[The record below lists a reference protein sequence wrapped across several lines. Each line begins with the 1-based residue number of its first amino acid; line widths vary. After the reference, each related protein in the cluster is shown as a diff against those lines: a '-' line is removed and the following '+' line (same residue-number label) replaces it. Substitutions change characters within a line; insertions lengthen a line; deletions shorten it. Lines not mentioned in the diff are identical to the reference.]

1 MSETNQIDALYPM
14 QYTVNRHEV
23 PIYDKNL
30 SQIGMAP
37 IGTKLISIGH
47 RTSVDG
53 ENLQILLGSAEK
65 HIFVFKDADF
75 VNGDASEVVANDIET
90 NVELNDMIY
99 DELRA
104 NARVK
109 DVCSTLY
116 GPGDEYFEFVR
127 LQKGQRVI
135 IDGRLRSAV
144 VNTNLQVASP
154 IRSWAAVYQKSK
166 KSDELKYLGFVNE
179 DLLEVEIAADVKPEP
194 IPEPVVEPTVEEK
207 VDQVVQVVQMPEG
220 PKKEELK
227 AEIRGDLLS
236 QPITVMGFKV
246 DTDVKRNN
254 VYKKLGEVLE
264 DKCAMIELG
273 DGKTYSSLISAGFK
287 NMPSDYKTTLYVIVP
302 NDLVITLKKKMVG
315 RGLKPIII
323 TRG

>member
-135 IDGRLRSAV
+135 IDGHLRSAV

-179 DLLEVEIAADVKPEP
+179 DLLELEIAADVKPEP

-207 VDQVVQVVQMPEG
+207 VDQVVQMPEG

-254 VYKKLGEVLE
+254 VYKKLEEVLE
-264 DKCAMIELG
+264 DNCAMIELG

>member
-1 MSETNQIDALYPM
+1 MKGNNTMSETNQIDTLYPM
-14 QYTVNRHEV
+14 QYTVTRHEV
-23 PIYDKNL
+23 PIYDKDL

-37 IGTKLISIGH
+37 IGTKLISIAH

-53 ENLQILLGSAEK
+53 ENLQILLGSTEK

-90 NVELNDMIY
+90 NVELTDVTY
-99 DELRA
+99 GEFHA
-104 NARVK
+104 NARAK
-109 DVCSTLY
+109 DVCTTLY
-116 GPGDEYFEFVR
+116 GPGNEYFELFR
-127 LQKGQRVI
+127 LQKGQRIV
-135 IDGRLRSAV
+135 IDGRLAM
-144 VNTNLQVASP
+144 TSP
-154 IRSWAAVYQKSK
+154 IRSWVAVYQKSK
-166 KSDELKYLGFVNE
+166 KSDDLKYLGFVNE
-179 DLLEVEIAADVKPEP
+179 EMLDVEVAAEEKPEP
-194 IPEPVVEPTVEEK
+194 IPEPVVEPTMEEK
-207 VDQVVQVVQMPEG
+207 VDQVVQMPEG

-254 VYKKLGEVLE
+254 VYNKLGEILE
-264 DKCAMIELG
+264 DNCAMIELG

-287 NMPSDYKTTLYVIVP
+287 TMPSDYKTTLYVIVP

-315 RGLKPIII
+315 RGLKPMII

>member
-37 IGTKLISIGH
+37 IGTKLISISH

-53 ENLQILLGSAEK
+53 ENLQILLGSTEK

-90 NVELNDMIY
+90 NVELTDVAY
-99 DELRA
+99 GEFHA
-104 NARVK
+104 NARAK
-109 DVCSTLY
+109 DVCTTLY
-116 GPGDEYFEFVR
+116 GPGNEYFELFR
-127 LQKGQRVI
+127 LQKGQRIV
-135 IDGRLRSAV
+135 IDGRLAM
-144 VNTNLQVASP
+144 TSP
-154 IRSWAAVYQKSK
+154 IRSWVAVYQKSK
-166 KSDELKYLGFVNE
+166 KSDDLKYLGFVNE
-179 DLLEVEIAADVKPEP
+179 EMLDVEVAAEEKPEP
-194 IPEPVVEPTVEEK
+194 IPEPVVEPTMEEK
-207 VDQVVQVVQMPEG
+207 VDQVVQIPEG

-254 VYKKLGEVLE
+254 VYNKLGQILE
-264 DKCAMIELG
+264 DGCAMIELG

>member
-75 VNGDASEVVANDIET
+75 VNGDASEVVTNDIET

-207 VDQVVQVVQMPEG
+207 VDQVVQMSEG

>member
-1 MSETNQIDALYPM
+1 MSETNQIDTLYPM
-14 QYTVNRHEV
+14 QYTVTRHEV
-23 PIYDKNL
+23 PIYDKDL

-37 IGTKLISIGH
+37 IGTKLISIAH

-53 ENLQILLGSAEK
+53 ENLQILLGSTEK

-90 NVELNDMIY
+90 NVELTDVTY
-99 DELRA
+99 GEFHA
-104 NARVK
+104 NARAK
-109 DVCSTLY
+109 DVCTTLY
-116 GPGDEYFEFVR
+116 GPGNEYFELFR
-127 LQKGQRVI
+127 LQKGQRIV
-135 IDGRLRSAV
+135 IDGRLAM
-144 VNTNLQVASP
+144 TSP
-154 IRSWAAVYQKSK
+154 IRSWVAVYQKSK
-166 KSDELKYLGFVNE
+166 KSDDLKYLGFVNE
-179 DLLEVEIAADVKPEP
+179 EMLDVEVAAEEKPEP
-194 IPEPVVEPTVEEK
+194 IPEPVVEPTMEEK
-207 VDQVVQVVQMPEG
+207 VDQVVQMPEG

-254 VYKKLGEVLE
+254 VYNKLGEILE
-264 DKCAMIELG
+264 DNCAMIELG

-287 NMPSDYKTTLYVIVP
+287 TMPSDYKTTLYVIVP

-315 RGLKPIII
+315 RGLKPMII

>member
-14 QYTVNRHEV
+14 QYTVTRHEV

-135 IDGRLRSAV
+135 IDGHLRSAV

-166 KSDELKYLGFVNE
+166 KSDELKYLGFVND

-207 VDQVVQVVQMPEG
+207 VDQVVQMSEG

-254 VYKKLGEVLE
+254 VYNKLGEILE
-264 DKCAMIELG
+264 DNCVMIELG

-287 NMPSDYKTTLYVIVP
+287 NIPSDYKTTLYVIVP

>member
-30 SQIGMAP
+30 SQIGNAQ
-37 IGTKLISIGH
+37 IGTKLISIDH

-53 ENLQILLGSAEK
+53 ENLQILLGSTEK

-90 NVELNDMIY
+90 NVELTNVAY
-99 DELRA
+99 GEFHA

-109 DVCSTLY
+109 DICTTLY
-116 GPGDEYFEFVR
+116 GPGNEYFEFVR

-135 IDGRLRSAV
+135 IDGRLAM
-144 VNTNLQVASP
+144 TSP
-154 IRSWAAVYQKSK
+154 IRSWVAVYQKSK
-166 KSDELKYLGFVNE
+166 KSDDLKYLGFVNE
-179 DLLEVEIAADVKPEP
+179 ESLEVEASTETKPEP
-194 IPEPVVEPTVEEK
+194 TPEPVVEPTVEEK
-207 VDQVVQVVQMPEG
+207 VDQVVQMPEG

-264 DKCAMIELG
+264 DGCVMIELG

-287 NMPSDYKTTLYVIVP
+287 TMPSDYKTTLYVIVP

>member
-14 QYTVNRHEV
+14 QYTVTRHEV

-37 IGTKLISIGH
+37 IGAKLISISH

-53 ENLQILLGSAEK
+53 ENLQILLGSTEK

-90 NVELNDMIY
+90 NVELTDVAY
-99 DELRA
+99 GEFHA

-116 GPGDEYFEFVR
+116 GPGSEYFEFVR

-135 IDGRLRSAV
+135 IDGRLAM
-144 VNTNLQVASP
+144 TSP
-154 IRSWAAVYQKSK
+154 IRSWVAVYQKSK
-166 KSDELKYLGFVNE
+166 KSDDLKYLGFVNE
-179 DLLEVEIAADVKPEP
+179 EMLDVEVAAEEKPEP
-194 IPEPVVEPTVEEK
+194 IPEPIVEPTMEEK
-207 VDQVVQVVQMPEG
+207 VDQVVQMPEG

-254 VYKKLGEVLE
+254 VYNKLGQILE
-264 DKCAMIELG
+264 DGCAMIELG

-287 NMPSDYKTTLYVIVP
+287 TMPSDYKATLYVIVP

>member
-14 QYTVNRHEV
+14 QYTVTRHEV

-135 IDGRLRSAV
+135 IDGHLRSVV

-207 VDQVVQVVQMPEG
+207 VDQVVQMSEG

-254 VYKKLGEVLE
+254 VYTKLGEILE
-264 DKCAMIELG
+264 DNCAMIELG

-315 RGLKPIII
+315 RGLKPMII

>member
-53 ENLQILLGSAEK
+53 ENLQILLGSTEK

-90 NVELNDMIY
+90 NVELNDTIY
-99 DELRA
+99 DEIRA

-135 IDGRLRSAV
+135 IDGHLRSAV

-207 VDQVVQVVQMPEG
+207 VDQAVQMPEG

-254 VYKKLGEVLE
+254 VYKKLEEVLE
-264 DKCAMIELG
+264 DNCVMIELG

>member
-135 IDGRLRSAV
+135 IDGHLRSAV

-207 VDQVVQVVQMPEG
+207 VDQVVQMSEG

-254 VYKKLGEVLE
+254 VYSKLGEILE
-264 DKCAMIELG
+264 DNCVMIELG

-287 NMPSDYKTTLYVIVP
+287 TMPSDYKTTLYVIVP

>member
-207 VDQVVQVVQMPEG
+207 VDQVVQMSEG

>member
-14 QYTVNRHEV
+14 QYSVTRHVV
-23 PIYDKNL
+23 PIYDKDL

-53 ENLQILLGSAEK
+53 ENLQILLGSTEK

-99 DELRA
+99 DEFRA

-135 IDGRLRSAV
+135 IDGHLRSAV
-144 VNTNLQVASP
+144 INTNLQVASP

-179 DLLEVEIAADVKPEP
+179 DLLVVEIAADVKPEP
-194 IPEPVVEPTVEEK
+194 IPEPVSKPTVEEK
-207 VDQVVQVVQMPEG
+207 VDQVVQMSEG

-264 DKCAMIELG
+264 DGCAMIELG
-273 DGKTYSSLISAGFK
+273 DGKTYSSLISAGFTS
-287 NMPSDYKTTLYVIVP
+287 MPNDYKDTLYVIVP
-302 NDLVITLKKKMVG
+302 DELTVSLKKRMVG

-323 TRG
+323 TRR

>member
-37 IGTKLISIGH
+37 IGTKLISISH

-53 ENLQILLGSAEK
+53 ENLQILLGSTEK

-90 NVELNDMIY
+90 NVELTDVAY
-99 DELRA
+99 GEFHA
-104 NARVK
+104 NARAK
-109 DVCSTLY
+109 DVCTTLY
-116 GPGDEYFEFVR
+116 GPGNEYFELFR
-127 LQKGQRVI
+127 LQKGQRIV
-135 IDGRLRSAV
+135 IDGRLAM
-144 VNTNLQVASP
+144 TSP
-154 IRSWAAVYQKSK
+154 IRSWVAVYQKSK
-166 KSDELKYLGFVNE
+166 KSDDLKYLGFVNE
-179 DLLEVEIAADVKPEP
+179 EMLDVEVAAEEKPEP
-194 IPEPVVEPTVEEK
+194 IPEPVVEPAMEEK
-207 VDQVVQVVQMPEG
+207 VDQVVQMPEG

-254 VYKKLGEVLE
+254 VYNKLGQILE
-264 DKCAMIELG
+264 DGCAMIELG

-287 NMPSDYKTTLYVIVP
+287 NMPSDYKTTLYVIIP

>member
-37 IGTKLISIGH
+37 IGTKLISIDH

-53 ENLQILLGSAEK
+53 ENLQILLGSTEK
-65 HIFVFKDADF
+65 HFFVFKDADF

-90 NVELNDMIY
+90 NVELTDVAY
-99 DELRA
+99 GEFHA

-109 DVCSTLY
+109 DICTTLY
-116 GPGDEYFEFVR
+116 GPGNEYFEFVR

-135 IDGRLRSAV
+135 IDGRLAM
-144 VNTNLQVASP
+144 TSP
-154 IRSWAAVYQKSK
+154 IRSWVAVYQKSK
-166 KSDELKYLGFVNE
+166 KSDDLKYLGFVNE
-179 DLLEVEIAADVKPEP
+179 ESLEVEASAEAKPEVQAA
-194 IPEPVVEPTVEEK
+194 PEPTIEEK
-207 VDQVVQVVQMPEG
+207 VDEVVQMEEG

-227 AEIRGDLLS
+227 KEVRTDILS

-254 VYKKLGEVLE
+254 VYNKLGQILE

-287 NMPSDYKTTLYVIVP
+287 TMPSDYKTTLYVIVP

-315 RGLKPIII
+315 RGLKPMII

>member
-135 IDGRLRSAV
+135 IDGHLRSAV

-207 VDQVVQVVQMPEG
+207 VDQVVQMSEG

-254 VYKKLGEVLE
+254 VYNKLGEILE
-264 DKCAMIELG
+264 DNCAMIELG

-287 NMPSDYKTTLYVIVP
+287 TMPSDYKTTLYVIVP

>member
-1 MSETNQIDALYPM
+1 MNETNQIDALYPM
-14 QYTVNRHEV
+14 QYTVTRHEV

-116 GPGDEYFEFVR
+116 GPGDEYFESVR

-135 IDGRLRSAV
+135 IDGHLRSAV

-179 DLLEVEIAADVKPEP
+179 DLLEVEIVADVKPEP

-207 VDQVVQVVQMPEG
+207 VDQVVQMSEG

-254 VYKKLGEVLE
+254 VYNKLGEILE
-264 DKCAMIELG
+264 DNCAMIELG

>member
-1 MSETNQIDALYPM
+1 MSETNQIDTLYPM
-14 QYTVNRHEV
+14 QYTVTRHEV
-23 PIYDKNL
+23 PIYDKDL

-37 IGTKLISIGH
+37 IGTKLISIAH

-53 ENLQILLGSAEK
+53 ENLQILLGSTEK

-90 NVELNDMIY
+90 NVELTDVTY
-99 DELRA
+99 GEFHA
-104 NARVK
+104 NARAK
-109 DVCSTLY
+109 DVCTTLY
-116 GPGDEYFEFVR
+116 GPGNEYFELFR
-127 LQKGQRVI
+127 LQKGQRFVI
-135 IDGRLRSAV
+135 VGRLAM
-144 VNTNLQVASP
+144 TSP
-154 IRSWAAVYQKSK
+154 IRSWVAVYQKSK
-166 KSDELKYLGFVNE
+166 KSDDLKYLGFVNE
-179 DLLEVEIAADVKPEP
+179 EMLDVEVAAEEKPEP
-194 IPEPVVEPTVEEK
+194 IPEPVVEPTMEEK
-207 VDQVVQVVQMPEG
+207 VDQVVQMPEG

-246 DTDVKRNN
+246 DTDVKCNN
-254 VYKKLGEVLE
+254 VYNKLGEILE
-264 DKCAMIELG
+264 DNCAMIELG

-287 NMPSDYKTTLYVIVP
+287 TMPSDYKTTLYVIVP

-315 RGLKPIII
+315 RGLKPMII

>member
-1 MSETNQIDALYPM
+1 MSETNQIDTLYPM
-14 QYTVNRHEV
+14 QYTVTRHEV
-23 PIYDKNL
+23 PIYDKDL

-37 IGTKLISIGH
+37 IGTKLISIAH

-53 ENLQILLGSAEK
+53 ENLQILLGSTEK

-90 NVELNDMIY
+90 NVELTDVAY
-99 DELRA
+99 GEFHA
-104 NARVK
+104 NARAK
-109 DVCSTLY
+109 DVCTTLY
-116 GPGDEYFEFVR
+116 GPGNEYFELFR
-127 LQKGQRVI
+127 LQKGQRIV
-135 IDGRLRSAV
+135 IDGRLAM
-144 VNTNLQVASP
+144 TSP
-154 IRSWAAVYQKSK
+154 IRSWVAVYQKSK
-166 KSDELKYLGFVNE
+166 KSDDLKYLGFVNE
-179 DLLEVEIAADVKPEP
+179 EMLDVEVAAEEKPEP
-194 IPEPVVEPTVEEK
+194 IPEPVVEPTMEEK
-207 VDQVVQVVQMPEG
+207 VDQVVQMPEG

-254 VYKKLGEVLE
+254 VYNKLGEILE
-264 DKCAMIELG
+264 DGCAMIELG

>member
-14 QYTVNRHEV
+14 QYTVTRHEV

-207 VDQVVQVVQMPEG
+207 VDQVVQMSEG

-236 QPITVMGFKV
+236 QSITVMGFKV

-254 VYKKLGEVLE
+254 VYNKLGEILE
-264 DKCAMIELG
+264 DNCVMIELG

-315 RGLKPIII
+315 RGLKPMII